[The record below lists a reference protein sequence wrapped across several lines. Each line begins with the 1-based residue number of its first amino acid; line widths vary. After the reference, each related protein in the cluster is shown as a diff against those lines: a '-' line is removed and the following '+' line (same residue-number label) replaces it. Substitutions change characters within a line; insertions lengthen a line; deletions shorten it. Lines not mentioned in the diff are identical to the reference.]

1 MIYMRPKS
9 GITLTNVKRGY
20 MTAPFAAIF
29 DMDGVIVDNMPYHRK
44 AWAKFF
50 EKYNPP
56 ISLEDFIQ
64 HMGKSNEDL
73 LTVLF
78 GRKITEEK
86 IRILGEEKEALYREI
101 YAPDVAP
108 LPGYLDFLRSL
119 KENHVKTAVATA
131 APKVNLDFL
140 LEHIDLRNDFD
151 VLIDDSEVDKG
162 KPDPEIYLKAAKR
175 LGFSPEFCLVFEDS
189 LAGIQSAINAGMKV
203 IGVATTNPPKKMQN
217 TNLVI
222 KDFTEISMTRIIEL
236 MQENQRE

>member
-1 MIYMRPKS
+1 
-9 GITLTNVKRGY
+9 
-20 MTAPFAAIF
+20 MTAPFAVIF

-44 AWAKFF
+44 AWTRFF
-50 EKYNPP
+50 EKYNPQM
-56 ISLEDFIQ
+56 ILEDFVQ

-78 GRKITEEK
+78 GKRITADE
-86 IRILGEEKEALYREI
+86 IQSLGEEKEALYREI

-108 LPGYLDFLRSL
+108 LPGLIDFLKSL

-151 VLIDDSEVDKG
+151 VLIDDSNVDKG
-162 KPDPEIYLKAAKR
+162 KPDPEIYLKAAER
-175 LGFSPEFCLVFEDS
+175 LEFLPELCLVFEDS
-189 LAGIQSAINAGMKV
+189 LPGIQAAINAGMKV
-203 IGVATTNPPKKMQN
+203 IGVATTNPPKKLQN

-222 KDFTEISMTRIIEL
+222 KDFTEISMDRINEL
-236 MQENQRE
+236 MQGNRP